1 MPDKNRLRGLY
12 AITPSDACRPS
23 ELLPRVTAAL
33 QGGTGILQY
42 RDKAPDRA
50 RRRANAE
57 ALKKQCQ
64 IFGALL
70 IINDDIELASEVG
83 ADGVHIGRD
92 DGDIENARRKLGQDA
107 IIGISCYNQLP
118 LAIQAQAAG
127 ADYVA
132 FGRFF
137 PSVTKPQAVQAYP
150 ELLTAARRALR
161 VPVVAIGGI
170 TPENGATLIQ
180 AGADMLAVVNA
191 VFGQQDIEAGCR
203 RFHPLFDN
211 PERGPQ

>member
-1 MPDKNRLRGLY
+1 MPDRNRLRGLY
-12 AITPSDACRPS
+12 AITPADASRPG
-23 ELLPRVTAAL
+23 ELLPRVAAAL
-33 QGGTGILQY
+33 QGGARILQY
-42 RDKAPDRA
+42 RDKGPDRA

-64 IFGALL
+64 IYGALL
-70 IINDDIELASEVG
+70 IINDDVELAGEVG

-92 DGDIENARRKLGQDA
+92 DGDIGHARRKLGHEA

-137 PSVTKPQAVQAYP
+137 PSLTKPQAVQAHP
-150 ELLTAARRALR
+150 ELLSEARRALR

-170 TPENGATLIQ
+170 TPENGASLIQ

-203 RFHPLFDN
+203 RFLPLFDN
-211 PERGPQ
+211 PERGSQ